1 MSEQTPEQLA
11 KQNELLKQR
20 IELEKEMKKLKGE
33 SVELTKEEISEQR
46 LILALEA
53 ERQANAGDMAA
64 AFDAYNKALKAVRD
78 TEEALN
84 AEEKNLQKL
93 REEALKTEGERLKQ
107 VQQEIKE
114 AENKI
119 ATREQ
124 EKAQFD
130 EIIVKLRE
138 ETKEYRLLSDS
149 QRKNSKDA
157 EGFLSSMTY
166 GLLKSGMATKNV
178 AFRFG
183 DLTKRMLTST
193 EGVLEFSL
201 AFKNVVN
208 VQNLA
213 TAAFNTVAKATL
225 SMATQFDNA
234 SAKFAATTGLANS
247 YNDVL
252 IKVQKQGNRFGI
264 TAAEG
269 GEAMAGLLAGFND
282 FHRSAP
288 GVQKDLTLGVAS
300 LGKLGVSAKQST
312 DMLNNMNKFMGMS
325 GTEAL
330 AASKKIGMMGTKIGI
345 TTSKMLSDYDASLK
359 TLAVYGDKSID
370 VFTGI
375 AAAAKAAGVET
386 GTLLGMVEKFDTFAG
401 AAEGAGKLN
410 SILGSQLSATEM
422 LMMTEDERIKTLI
435 STTQATGQSFGSMD
449 KFTQKAIA
457 NAAGI
462 TDMAEANKIFG
473 MSMSEY
479 ENYEAQMKQSTN
491 AQAEFD
497 KVMKDVTPTLEKLKL
512 ILGEFAVAFAPA
524 LEAMGTVLQFVLDGI
539 TKLDDF
545 TKGYFGTI
553 VGGMAGLFLF
563 ATGLGGIGKMLN
575 FVSFGLLKNI
585 GLLTKKA
592 AASLYNATLGQTE
605 IAQKIT
611 KLGLQAKEKVADLI
625 DIGQK
630 TTKNTLTQAQAS
642 AELRLQMVQ
651 RSKLKTQML
660 VNKATASGVGP
671 MMAMGAAVLMI
682 GGGIGLAALGM
693 AEFVKAFANL
703 TGEQLI
709 AATVGIVA
717 FTIAFAVLMSALIG
731 LVTGPQ
737 GILTAAAV
745 GVLLSVGAAAFMIG
759 AGIGLAALGLATF
772 IDSMAGLEKIAG
784 LMGAL
789 SGTADIAVD
798 LVFSQRMGA
807 LAEFLDKVDKS
818 DIKAELE
825 NIALI
830 TTGKSASL
838 MTKSSVTQMQTINSL
853 ADQIKNVFNADIVI
867 KIDGDAMDGLI
878 EKGVY
883 KTSMGNK

>member
-33 SVELTKEEISEQR
+33 SVELTKEEISDQR
-46 LILALEA
+46 LLLAQEA

-64 AFDAYNKALKAVRD
+64 AFDAYNKALEAVRD

-93 REEALKTEGERLKQ
+93 REEALKAEGERLKQ

-119 ATREQ
+119 AIREQ
-124 EKAQFD
+124 EKKQFD
-130 EIIVKLRE
+130 EIIVRLRE
-138 ETKEYRLLSDS
+138 ETKEYRLLSDA

-157 EGFLSSMTY
+157 EGFFSSMTF
-166 GLLKSGMATKNV
+166 GLLESGMATKNV
-178 AFRFG
+178 VFQFG
-183 DLTKRMLTST
+183 DLTKRMLKS
-193 EGVLEFSL
+193 ENGALEFAL

-479 ENYEAQMKQSTN
+479 ENYEAQMKQSAN

-512 ILGEFAVAFAPA
+512 IMGEFAAAFAPA
-524 LEAMGTVLQFVLDGI
+524 LETMGTMLQFVLDGI
-539 TKLDDF
+539 TYLDDEF
-545 TKGYFGTI
+545 NGLFGTI
-553 VGGMAGLFLF
+553 VGGIAGTLLF
-563 ATGLGGIGKMLN
+563 AKGLGALGTLTNFLTLGITEGIGAKIKDRI
-575 FVSFGLLKNI
+575 VSAVRRI
-585 GLLTKKA
+585 GQTLGITLTKAEAEVEKEK
-592 AASLYNATLGQTE
+592 TK
-605 IAQKIT
+605 AQKEGT
-611 KLGLQAKEKVADLI
+611 KQ
-625 DIGQK
+625 QK
-630 TTKNTLTQAQAS
+630 KANSSMKSSIPT
-642 AELRLQMVQ
+642 
-651 RSKLKTQML
+651 ML
-660 VNKATASGVGP
+660 AL
-671 MMAMGAAVLMI
+671 GAAVLMI
-682 GGGIGLAALGM
+682 GKGIGLAATGM
-693 AEFVKAFANL
+693 AEFVKAFAGL
-703 TGEQLI
+703 TGPQLE
-709 AATVGIVA
+709 AASTGIMY
-717 FTIAFAVLMSALIG
+717 FTIAFGILMAALTAMVL
-731 LVTGPQ
+731 GPQ
-737 GILTAAAV
+737 ALVTAAAV
-745 GVLLSVGAAAFMIG
+745 GVLLSVGAAALMIG
-759 AGIGLAALGLATF
+759 AGIGLAALGMAEF
-772 IDSMAGLEKIAG
+772 IKSMAGLEKMAG

>member
-33 SVELTKEEISEQR
+33 SVELTKEEISDQR
-46 LILALEA
+46 LLLAQEA

-64 AFDAYNKALKAVRD
+64 AFDAYNKALEAVRD

-93 REEALKTEGERLKQ
+93 REEALKAEGERLKQ

-119 ATREQ
+119 AIREQ
-124 EKAQFD
+124 EKKQFD
-130 EIIVKLRE
+130 EIIVRLRE
-138 ETKEYRLLSDS
+138 ETKEYRLLSDA

-157 EGFLSSMTY
+157 EGFFSSMTF
-166 GLLKSGMATKNV
+166 GLLESGMATKNV
-178 AFRFG
+178 VFQFG
-183 DLTKRMLTST
+183 DLTKRMLKS
-193 EGVLEFSL
+193 ENGALEFAL

-479 ENYEAQMKQSTN
+479 ENYEAQMKQSAN

-512 ILGEFAVAFAPA
+512 IMGEFAAAFAPA
-524 LEAMGTVLQFVLDGI
+524 LETMGTVLQFVLDGI
-539 TKLDDF
+539 TELDDF

-563 ATGLGGIGKMLN
+563 AKGLGALGTLTNVLSLGMTKGIGTKMKD
-575 FVSFGLLKNI
+575 FVVSGIRRVGQALGI
-585 GLLTKKA
+585 TLTKAEAEVEKEK
-592 AASLYNATLGQTE
+592 TK
-605 IAQKIT
+605 AQKEGT
-611 KLGLQAKEKVADLI
+611 KQQEKANSSMKSSI
-625 DIGQK
+625 P
-630 TTKNTLTQAQAS
+630 T
-642 AELRLQMVQ
+642 
-651 RSKLKTQML
+651 ML
-660 VNKATASGVGP
+660 AL
-671 MMAMGAAVLMI
+671 GAAVLMI
-682 GGGIGLAALGM
+682 GKGIGLAATGM
-693 AEFVKAFANL
+693 AEFVKAFAGL
-703 TGEQLI
+703 TGPQLE
-709 AATVGIVA
+709 AASTGIMY
-717 FTIAFAVLMSALIG
+717 FTIAFGILMAALTAMVL
-731 LVTGPQ
+731 GPQ
-737 GILTAAAV
+737 ALVTAAAV
-745 GVLLSVGAAAFMIG
+745 GVLLSVGAAALMIG
-759 AGIGLAALGLATF
+759 GGIYLAATGMAAF
-772 IDSMAGLEKIAG
+772 IES
-784 LMGAL
+784 L
-789 SGTADIAVD
+789 SGLSDAADAMDSLTGAKDVAVNIATKLLPMQLFLKD
-798 LVFSQRMGA
+798 LEEA
-807 LAEFLDKVDKS
+807 

-830 TTGKSASL
+830 TTGTSANL
-838 MTKSSVTQMQTINSL
+838 MTNNAVSNLITVASL
-853 ADQIKNVFNADIVI
+853 ADQIKNIFNADIVI

>member
-1 MSEQTPEQLA
+1 MSELTPAQLA
-11 KQNELLKQR
+11 EKNKLLNEQ
-20 IELEKEMKKLKGE
+20 IELQKKLKKLKGE
-33 SVELTKEEISEQR
+33 NVELTKEEISKQR
-46 LILALEA
+46 LILAQEA
-53 ERQANAGDMAA
+53 ERQANAGDMAK
-64 AFDAYNKALKAVRD
+64 AFDAYNNALKAVRD
-78 TEEALN
+78 TQEALN
-84 AEEKNLQKL
+84 AEGKNLQKL
-93 REEALKTEGERLKQ
+93 REEALEAEGERLKQ
-107 VQQEIKE
+107 IQQEIKE

-119 ATREQ
+119 VVREQ
-124 EKAQFD
+124 EKKQFD
-130 EIIVKLRE
+130 DIIVRLRE

-157 EGFLSSMTY
+157 EGFLSSMTF
-166 GLLKSGMATKNV
+166 GLLKSGMATENV

-183 DLTKRMLTST
+183 NLTKRMLTS
-193 EGVLEFSL
+193 ENGALEFAL

-479 ENYEAQMKQSTN
+479 ENYEVQMKQSAN

-512 ILGEFAVAFAPA
+512 IMGEFAVAFAPV
-524 LEAMGTVLQFVLDGI
+524 LETVGTMLQFVLDGI
-539 TKLDDF
+539 TYLDDEF
-545 TKGYFGTI
+545 DGLFGTI
-553 VGGMAGLFLF
+553 VGGIAGMFLF
-563 ATGLGGIGKMLN
+563 AKGLGALGTLTNFLSLGMTKGIGVKIKDGI
-575 FVSFGLLKNI
+575 VSAARRVGQALGI
-585 GLLTKKA
+585 GLT
-592 AASLYNATLGQTE
+592 TTE
-605 IAQKIT
+605 TTVEELNRK
-611 KLGLQAKEKVADLI
+611 GKEKAIVTQNVA
-625 DIGQK
+625 
-630 TTKNTLTQAQAS
+630 
-642 AELRLQMVQ
+642 
-651 RSKLKTQML
+651 
-660 VNKATASGVGP
+660 NKTASMGVKP
-671 MMAMGAAVLMI
+671 MLALGAAVAMI
-682 GGGIGLAALGM
+682 GGGIYLAATGM
-693 AEFVKAFANL
+693 AEFVKAFGGL
-703 TGEQLI
+703 TGPQLD
-709 AATVGIVA
+709 AASAGIMY
-717 FTIAFAVLMSALIG
+717 FTIAFGVLMAALTAMV
-731 LVTGPQ
+731 LGPQ
-737 GILTAAAV
+737 ALVTAAAV
-745 GVLLSVGAAAFMIG
+745 GVLLSVGAAALMIG
-759 AGIGLAALGLATF
+759 GGIHLAATGMAEF
-772 IDSMAGLEKIAG
+772 VKSMAGLEKMAG